1 MRINLLLL
9 FLLTVSVLA
18 GVPTY
23 ENYWYVYADGARI
36 DLPVGHASPLV
47 TDWDGD
53 GDKDL
58 LVGRY
63 LSGNIMLYSNSGT
76 NDSPV
81 LAYSGLLQA
90 GGGNLSVP
98 SG

>member
-1 MRINLLLL
+1 MKLNLLLL
-9 FLLTVSVLA
+9 FVLTVAVLA
-18 GVPTY
+18 QVPTY

-47 TDWDGD
+47 TDWDND

-58 LVGRY
+58 LLGRY
-63 LSGNIMLYSNSGT
+63 LNGNIMLYTNSGT
-76 NDSPV
+76 NDSPI
-81 LAYSGLLQA
+81 LSYTGLLQA

>member
-1 MRINLLLL
+1 MKLILLLL
-9 FLLTVSVLA
+9 LVSAATLLA
-18 GVPTY
+18 DVPSF
-23 ENYWYVYADGARI
+23 EDYWYVYADDQRI

-47 TDWDGD
+47 TDWDSD

-58 LVGRY
+58 FVGRFQG
-63 LSGNIMLYSNSGT
+63 GNIMVYTNDGT

-90 GGGNLSVP
+90 GGSNLTLP
-98 SG
+98 AG